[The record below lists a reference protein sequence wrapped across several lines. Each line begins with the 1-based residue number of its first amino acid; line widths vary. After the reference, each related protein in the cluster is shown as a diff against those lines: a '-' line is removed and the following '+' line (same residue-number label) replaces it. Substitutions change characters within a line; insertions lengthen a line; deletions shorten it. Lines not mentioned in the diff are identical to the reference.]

1 MATYS
6 AGDFQPRL
14 GMDIFFSS
22 KQQLRL
28 SMQWAAIRAEEQ
40 GFYLIPEGGGR
51 LSSVSDPVGSG
62 LVASTGGDFAL
73 SRLTT
78 QLRYRWEIGPLSD
91 FFLVYTRGSNL
102 PNRID
107 DEYTDLFQDAFSE
120 PIVDTFIAKLRYR
133 FGN

>member
-1 MATYS
+1 MATYA

-14 GMDIFFSS
+14 GMDVFFSS

-40 GFYLIPEGGGR
+40 DFYLIPEGGGR
-51 LSSVSDPVGSG
+51 LSRISDPVAAGIVS
-62 LVASTGGDFAL
+62 STNGDFAL

-91 FFLVYTRGSNL
+91 FFGIYEVAICLDVSTMNTMTYFRMRSASPSSIRL
-102 PNRID
+102 LR
-107 DEYTDLFQDAFSE
+107 
-120 PIVDTFIAKLRYR
+120 LRYR

>member
-1 MATYS
+1 
-6 AGDFQPRL
+6 
-14 GMDIFFSS
+14 
-22 KQQLRL
+22 
-28 SMQWAAIRAEEQ
+28 MQWAAIRAQEQ
-40 GFYLIPEGGGR
+40 GFYLIPEGGGE
-51 LSSVSDPVGSG
+51 LDTVADPVAAGI
-62 LVASTGGDFAL
+62 VTNTNGDFAL

-78 QLRYRWEIGPLSD
+78 QVRYRWEIGPLSD

-107 DEYTDLFQDAFSE
+107 DEYTDLFQDAISE

>member
-1 MATYS
+1 MS
-6 AGDFQPRL
+6 L
-14 GMDIFFSS
+14 
-22 KQQLRL
+22 
-28 SMQWAAIRAEEQ
+28 QWAAIRAEEQ
-40 GFYLIPEGGGR
+40 EFYLIPDGGGR
-51 LSSVSDPVGSG
+51 LLAISDPVGAG
-62 LVASTGGDFAL
+62 VVAATSGDFAL

-102 PNRID
+102 PGRVD
-107 DEYTDLFQDAFSE
+107 DEYDDLFQDALSD

>member
-1 MATYS
+1 
-6 AGDFQPRL
+6 
-14 GMDIFFSS
+14 
-22 KQQLRL
+22 
-28 SMQWAAIRAEEQ
+28 MQWAAIRAEEQ
-40 GFYLIPEGGGR
+40 DFYLIPVGGGR
-51 LSSVSDPVGSG
+51 LSPISDPVAAGTVS
-62 LVASTGGDFAL
+62 STNGDFAL

-102 PNRID
+102 PGRID
-107 DEYTDLFQDAFSE
+107 DEYDDLFQDAFSD